1 MGCGVL
7 KKDKVCDKLRDNQ
20 SHMEEAAATHWES
33 AGPLTLD
40 MIDLEDN
47 KESL

>member
-1 MGCGVL
+1 MTGKEL
-7 KKDKVCDKLRDNQ
+7 
-20 SHMEEAAATHWES
+20 EEAAAAHWES

-47 KESL
+47 KESQDKAEYYFKHTEIRE